1 MSRRLLLIVAFVSL
15 ALNLFLIG
23 GVVGAG
29 LMGLRGPPQH
39 RPEARSGPGM
49 AAAAQA
55 LTPDQRQAWRM
66 MLREQAQ
73 ASGPDLREARVVR
86 RDAWRKI
93 GEEPMDTQAILA
105 ELARSRA
112 IEQQARTAMDRQMVA
127 FAADLAPTDRERL
140 GEALS
145 RPPERRMGGSGR
157 GGPGPGRGPGGGQ
170 PGLPDR

>member
-15 ALNLFLIG
+15 ALNLFLVG

-29 LMGLRGPPQH
+29 LMGLRGGPH

-49 AAAAQA
+49 AAAARV
-55 LTPDQRQAWRM
+55 LTADQRDAWRT
-66 MLREQAQ
+66 MLREQARV
-73 ASGPDLREARVVR
+73 SGPALREARVVR
-86 RDAWRKI
+86 RDAWRRI

-105 ELARSRA
+105 ELTRSRA

-127 FAADLAPTDRERL
+127 FAADLPPTDRERL

-145 RPPERRMGGSGR
+145 KSPERRMRGSGR
-157 GGPGPGRGPGGGQ
+157 GGPGPDRGPGGE